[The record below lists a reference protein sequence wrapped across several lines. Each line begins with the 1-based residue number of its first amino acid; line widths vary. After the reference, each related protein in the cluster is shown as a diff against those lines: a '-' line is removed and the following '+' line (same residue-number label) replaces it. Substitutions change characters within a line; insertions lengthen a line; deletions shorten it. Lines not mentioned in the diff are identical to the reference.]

1 VLYREVEDSE
11 NLAFLMANSDTKSS
25 SKLRFV
31 CLKFAVFFPS
41 VIWIFNHTVCFLN
54 LKIINQGLDS
64 DLAMFCGSGSV
75 NGADPV

>member
-31 CLKFAVFFPS
+31 CLKFAVFFYP
-41 VIWIFNHTVCFLN
+41 VLYGFLTT
-54 LKIINQGLDS
+54 LCVSLT
-64 DLAMFCGSGSV
+64 
-75 NGADPV
+75 